1 MYNNA
6 VHMALRY
13 PRSRRAL
20 LMWDM
25 RTLAAARNETSF
37 LNQAAMKF
45 LQELQA
51 ADYRMEKWTLPE

>member
-1 MYNNA
+1 
-6 VHMALRY
+6 
-13 PRSRRAL
+13 
-20 LMWDM
+20 M
-25 RTLAAARNETSF
+25 RTLAAARSETSF